1 MSKKTWVLVA
11 DAAKARLFEL
21 PQKDANLIEIACY
34 AHPDSRAPGQHPAH
48 GRLPRAQESNGPAR
62 HAIEPRTTLRVKH
75 QEQFAAILSD
85 VMRRGRL
92 ERRYDQLVLIA
103 PPRFLG
109 ALHKHLDEQTLAC
122 VVDEVGNDFLK
133 LSTTDLRAR
142 IRQDDATVASI
153 ASGVS

>member
-21 PQKDANLIEIACY
+21 PKKDANLIEIACY
-34 AHPDSRAPGQHPAH
+34 AHPDSRTPGRHPAH
-48 GRLPRAQESNGPAR
+48 GRLPRTQESNGAAR
-62 HAIEPRTTLRVKH
+62 HAIEPRTTLRIKH
-75 QEQFAAILSD
+75 QDQFAAILSD
-85 VMRRGRL
+85 VVRRGRL

-122 VVDEVGNDFLK
+122 VVDEIGNDFLK
-133 LSTTDLRAR
+133 LSTADLRPR
-142 IRQDDATVASI
+142 IRQGTAATHA

>member
-34 AHPDSRAPGQHPAH
+34 THPDSRTPGHHPLH
-48 GRLPRAQESNGPAR
+48 GRLPRAQESNSPAR
-62 HAIEPRTTLRVKH
+62 HAIEPRTTLRAKH
-75 QEQFAAILSD
+75 LAEFADVLSD
-85 VMRRGRL
+85 IVRRGRL
-92 ERRYDQLVLIA
+92 EGRYDELVLIA

-109 ALHKHLDEQTLAC
+109 ALHKRMDPQTLAC

-133 LSTTDLRAR
+133 LSPTDLRTR
-142 IRQDDATVASI
+142 ISATL
-153 ASGVS
+153 